1 MKLFRL
7 LLSGFLLLSGAVAV
21 GQDKFEPL
29 TSWPYVYDEFLPG
42 TVFNNKGNTIEYD
55 KLNVNIVNGKMHFV
69 KDGKIME
76 IDMMTV
82 NVVRVEKDV
91 YLNVFGKLMK
101 VLKETDNGAVVSLK
115 EIDVDKM
122 SRTSIGYGTSAIAS
136 TQNVSTAALESNTGS
151 IINKSLG
158 SVIQDK
164 YSGDPLALKETTYL
178 VVDGLLV
185 PARKKDVTSDARFD
199 SKKVEEYL
207 KSHKVKWNNV
217 ENLSELVEFLNTV
230 KIK

>member
-1 MKLFRL
+1 MKLFRFLIGGL
-7 LLSGFLLLSGAVAV
+7 LLMSGAVAY

-29 TSWPYVYDEFLPG
+29 TSWPYIYDEFQPG
-42 TVFNNKGNTIEYD
+42 SVFNNKGNTIDYD
-55 KLNVNIVNGKMHFV
+55 KLNVNIVNGRMHFV
-69 KDGKIME
+69 KDNRIME

-82 NVVRVEKDV
+82 NVVRVDKDV

-101 VLKETDNGAVVSLK
+101 VLKETDNGAVVSLT
-115 EIDVDKM
+115 EIDVEKM

-158 SVIQDK
+158 SVTQDK

-199 SKKVEEYL
+199 SNKVAEYL

-230 KIK
+230 KTN